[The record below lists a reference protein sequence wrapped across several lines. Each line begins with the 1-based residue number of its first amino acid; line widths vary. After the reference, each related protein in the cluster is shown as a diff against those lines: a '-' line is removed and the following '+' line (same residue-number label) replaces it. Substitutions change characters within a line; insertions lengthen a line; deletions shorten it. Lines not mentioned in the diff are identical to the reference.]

1 MHNYANADR
10 VNGQVEDSD
19 TNIPFGGICGD
30 LVNASEPA
38 KLSVDALRTE
48 LTCGACTFPL
58 LQPISMP
65 TGHTFCSPYATL
77 RLAKPQTSSVATE
90 LRHRPMP

>member
-1 MHNYANADR
+1 MRAHAQAAL
-10 VNGQVEDSD
+10 E
-19 TNIPFGGICGD
+19 
-30 LVNASEPA
+30 EPA

-77 RLAKPQTSSVATE
+77 RLCKPQTSSVATE